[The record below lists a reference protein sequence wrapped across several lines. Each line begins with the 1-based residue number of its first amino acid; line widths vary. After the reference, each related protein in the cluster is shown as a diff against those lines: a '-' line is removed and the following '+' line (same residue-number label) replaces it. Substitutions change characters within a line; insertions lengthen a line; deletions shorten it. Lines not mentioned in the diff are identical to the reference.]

1 MLKDCMQYIRFF
13 SEIGMSDV
21 PTVGGKTA
29 SLGEMLNSLSK
40 KHIRVPNGFAIVV
53 DAYWYFLKYNNLTET
68 IAQLLNQ
75 INEKTDL
82 ELLKKNGSQI
92 RSLIEHGT
100 LPEDLAAEI
109 VQAYKKLSMMYEQ
122 KTCDVAVRSSATAE
136 DLPGASFAG
145 QQETFLN
152 IKGEQELLKACLSS
166 FASLFTDRSIMYRI
180 EKKFEHMKIALSI
193 AVQKMVRSDKA
204 SSGVLFTLDTESG
217 FKDVVIINGSWGLGE
232 TIVKGLVT
240 PDEFWVHKPTFEQG
254 FRSLVKKQ
262 RGSKQLKLIY
272 SRKNKTGSV
281 IQLKTTKKEQQH
293 FCITDDEI
301 FELTRSGLI
310 IEQHYSELHGKWTP
324 MDVEWAKDGVDGKLY
339 IVQARPE
346 TVHAL
351 EKNKSFTSTYQI
363 DLPESQRDKLRLVT
377 GQSIGQSIATGQ
389 ARVVNSIKEVDS
401 FNEGDILIAPMTD
414 PDWVPLMKK
423 AAALV
428 TERGGRTSHAAIV
441 SRELGI
447 PAIVGAADAM
457 SLLQNGD
464 EVTVD
469 CTQGSQGYVY
479 RGIIPFKKQEID
491 IMSLTELPVDLL
503 INIAE
508 PDRAFHLSFL
518 PIDGVGLARI
528 EFIIS
533 NRIKMH
539 PMAALAPDKIKDK
552 KIQKEIANIVDGYEN
567 ARSFFIDSL
576 AQGVGAIAAAL
587 YPKPVVVRFSDFKSN
602 EYRNLIGGQ
611 LFEPQEENPMLGLR
625 GASRYYSP
633 FYQPAF
639 ALECQAMKKA
649 REEMGFTNIILMI
662 PFVRTIVEAQKVINL
677 LVQNG
682 LERNKNDLQLY
693 MMCEIPSNVILM
705 KEFSQFFDGFSIG
718 SNDLTQTTLA
728 VDRDSA
734 LLAPLFDERDPAVM
748 KMLKMAVESAREN
761 GKHSGIC
768 GQAPSDYPEI
778 GDFLIKIGIDSIS
791 LNPDQVL
798 PFLLRYRSMHA

>member
-1 MLKDCMQYIRFF
+1 MQYIRFF
-13 SEIGMSDV
+13 SEIRMRDV
-21 PTVGGKTA
+21 AAVGGKTA

-40 KHIRVPNGFAIVV
+40 KNIRVPNGFAIVA
-53 DAYWYFLKYNNLTET
+53 DAYWYFLNYNKLTEP
-68 IAQLLNQ
+68 ISQLLEQ

-82 ELLKKNGSQI
+82 EVLKKVGAEI

-100 LPEDLAAEI
+100 LPEDLASEI
-109 VQAYKKLSMMYEQ
+109 RQAYKQLGEMYNQ
-122 KTCDVAVRSSATAE
+122 KKCAVAVRSSATAE

-152 IKGEQELLKACLSS
+152 ITGEEELLKTCLSS
-166 FASLFTDRSIMYRI
+166 FASLFTDRSIMYRV
-180 EKKFEHMKIALSI
+180 EKKFQHMKIALSI
-193 AVQKMVRSDKA
+193 GVQKMVRSDKGC
-204 SSGVLFTLDTESG
+204 SGVLFTLDTESG

-254 FRSLVKKQ
+254 FRSLIKKN
-262 RGSKQLKLIY
+262 RGSKQIKLVY
-272 SRKNKTGSV
+272 NKKNA
-281 IQLKTTKKEQQH
+281 KTTVKQIATTGKEREQ

-301 FELTRSGLI
+301 FQLTQAGLI
-310 IEQHYSELHGKWTP
+310 IEQHYSQLNDKWMP
-324 MDVEWAKDGVDGKLY
+324 MDVEWAKDGVDGQLY

-346 TVHAL
+346 TVHAM
-351 EKNKSFTSTYQI
+351 EKKSAFALTYKI
-363 DLPESQRDKLRLVT
+363 KLSDAQKEQLCIAT
-377 GQSIGQSIATGQ
+377 GQSIGQSIASGR
-389 ARVVNSIKEVDS
+389 ARVANNIKDIDS

-447 PAIVGAADAM
+447 PAVVGAFDAM
-457 SLLQNGD
+457 KLIKNGD
-464 EVTVD
+464 EITVD

-479 RGIIPFKKQEID
+479 KGIIQFQKQEVD
-491 IMSLTELPVDLL
+491 ISSLPELPVDVL

-518 PIDGVGLARI
+518 PIDGVGLART

-539 PMAALAPDKIKDK
+539 PMVAVEPNKINNKKIKK
-552 KIQKEIANIVDGYEN
+552 AIADLIEGYKDPQ
-567 ARSFFIDSL
+567 SFFVDCL
-576 AQGVGAIAAAL
+576 AQGVGSIAAAL

-625 GASRYYSP
+625 GASRYYSSW
-633 FYQPAF
+633 YEKAF
-639 ALECQAMKKA
+639 ALECRAMKKA
-649 REEMGFTNIILMI
+649 RDEMGFSNIILMI
-662 PFVRTIVEAQKVINL
+662 PFVRTLIEAQKVIDL
-677 LVQNG
+677 LKKNG
-682 LERNKNDLQLY
+682 LERKKDNLQLY
-693 MMCEIPSNVILM
+693 MMCEIPSNVILIN
-705 KEFSQFFDGFSIG
+705 EFSAFFDGFSIG

-734 LLAPLFDERDPAVM
+734 LLAQLFDERDPAVM
-748 KMLKMAVESAREN
+748 KMMQMAVEGATKN

-791 LNPDQVL
+791 LNPDQVI
-798 PFLLRYRSMHA
+798 PFLLRYRSKLA